1 MLPSKEAPMAD
12 SRPAES
18 RSGPPPATQ
27 PLNEVRLRG
36 RVALAAVAR
45 ILPSG
50 DRLVTTRLIVDRDDD
65 ARRRSAQRVDAIE
78 CVAWSRRAQRAALGW
93 APGDLVEVDG
103 AIRRRFY
110 REAGAAVSRVEVE
123 IRSARRARARRPDP

>member
-1 MLPSKEAPMAD
+1 MAASRPVD
-12 SRPAES
+12 SRGEA
-18 RSGPPPATQ
+18 PPATQ

-45 ILPSG
+45 TLPSG
-50 DRLVTTRLIVDRDDD
+50 DRLVTTRLIVDRDPD

-110 REAGAAVSRVEVE
+110 RAAGAAVSRVEVE